1 MTSPVSAAATFLPV
15 VVAANSPRLRAG
27 GLFPRFNDAL
37 FLGHGPRNRLLRL
50 AAHLLNAATGRYR
63 TDNSTSR
70 EVRINPRDRAAATTL
85 PAFNP
90 PFGGMT
96 NRPPRSERDKRRSC
110 LLSADRARH
119 SDDGNPGLVSQSAC
133 PHRAR
138 QADVPLS
145 CISRRPAFNSLP
157 LSARRSGKGLLA
169 LAMLSRAVLPRCR
182 GAWLK
187 TIASV
192 LAAAIAPAILAAE
205 THRFGLASVTF
216 DGRVVTFAND
226 LTRRDEAPQDFGVT
240 LTNGI
245 AVQVIILQAD
255 GHAPDTMHVIPP
267 AGYIAIPESVTV
279 DEYDSGEILIVPAG
293 LS

>member
-1 MTSPVSAAATFLPV
+1 
-15 VVAANSPRLRAG
+15 
-27 GLFPRFNDAL
+27 
-37 FLGHGPRNRLLRL
+37 
-50 AAHLLNAATGRYR
+50 
-63 TDNSTSR
+63 
-70 EVRINPRDRAAATTL
+70 
-85 PAFNP
+85 
-90 PFGGMT
+90 
-96 NRPPRSERDKRRSC
+96 
-110 LLSADRARH
+110 
-119 SDDGNPGLVSQSAC
+119 
-133 PHRAR
+133 
-138 QADVPLS
+138 
-145 CISRRPAFNSLP
+145 
-157 LSARRSGKGLLA
+157 
-169 LAMLSRAVLPRCR
+169 MLSRAVLPRCR

-279 DEYDSGEILIVPAG
+279 DEYDSGEILVVPAG